1 MYNVDF
7 LKKLTILY
15 VEDEDIAREQFA
27 KSLKRLFKEVI
38 LGINGE
44 DGYYKFQEARLH
56 SQTIDLILSDINMPK
71 MNGLEMLEKIRELDK
86 DIPVM
91 YTTARTETEYLQKAI
106 ELNVHHYALKPIN
119 LEDIIVRIQEVCE
132 KKYYEAV
139 ITSKNDELKNYL
151 KIINNVAAIF
161 KIDENGKITFVNDLL
176 SDLFNQDKES
186 LIGKDFTSL
195 FHSDTAES
203 LSNDIWAK
211 IKNNQT
217 WNGDIK
223 YENHQKEPFFIRSTI
238 FKLMKESGFDY
249 INIGFISTEE
259 VEKQREFHKSVLL
272 TISDR
277 NKKASKFKSDADAL
291 RQRNKQLEEM
301 NQLLNKEMQNYKD
314 RLNKS
319 SNQIEYYEKKLLS
332 SDRSIEKRVEL
343 RNQERNDLQDSLN
356 RSKRENDALLS
367 QNQKLKEVVTGNL
380 KEIDRLKDV
389 VDQKEKRIESIKE
402 VLEHRE
408 SQIRKLD
415 PDLLK

>member
-38 LGINGE
+38 LGVNGE
-44 DGYYKFQEARLH
+44 DGYYKFQEARLN

-161 KIDENGKITFVNDLL
+161 KIDETGKITFVNDLL
-176 SDLFNQDKES
+176 CDLFNQDKES
-186 LIGKDFTSL
+186 LVGKDFTSL
-195 FHSDTAES
+195 FHSDTSES
-203 LSNDIWAK
+203 LSNDIWTK
-211 IKNNQT
+211 VKNNRT

-223 YENHQKEPFFIRSTI
+223 YQNHQKEPFFIRSTI
-238 FKLMKESGFDY
+238 FKLIKENGFDY

-319 SNQIEYYEKKLLS
+319 NNQIEYYEKKLLS

-343 RNQERNDLQDSLN
+343 RNQEKNDLQDSLN
-356 RSKRENDALLS
+356 RSKKENDALLS
-367 QNQKLKEVVTGNL
+367 QNQKLKEVLAGNL

-389 VDQKEKRIESIKE
+389 VEQKEKRIESINE

-408 SQIRKLD
+408 SQIRKFN
-415 PDLLK
+415 PDLLA